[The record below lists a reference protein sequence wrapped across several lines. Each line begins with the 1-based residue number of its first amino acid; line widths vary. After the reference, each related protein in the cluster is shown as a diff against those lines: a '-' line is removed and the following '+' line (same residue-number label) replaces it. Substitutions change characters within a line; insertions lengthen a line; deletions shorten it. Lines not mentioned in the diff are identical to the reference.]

1 MINIKQHQ
9 HRQKQENCNDVKP
22 VCMVTIPCIKGLS
35 KKFKRIGYRFNIKI
49 FKTGNTIGS
58 ILRKLNAKKD
68 LLVKP

>member
-1 MINIKQHQ
+1 
-9 HRQKQENCNDVKP
+9 
-22 VCMVTIPCIKGLS
+22 MVTIPCIKGLS